1 MTDYN
6 TTLVQCTRCTAVTK
20 RGTQCTRRTCK
31 YAHMCWQHTIST
43 RGVKIAPSTIPDAG
57 DGLFAT
63 RDFERDETVVDYGG
77 TLVSTETFNGPDY
90 PLSEY
95 GVQINDNWV
104 RDGRST
110 QSGLG
115 RWVMD
120 CLPVNRPHDCP
131 RNNSRII
138 LDQRRR
144 RASIRATR
152 HIDAGDEIFASYG
165 ERYWRER

>member
-1 MTDYN
+1 MHTCVGN
-6 TTLVQCTRCTAVTK
+6 TPSPREASRLLHPPYPMLGMACL
-20 RGTQCTRRTCK
+20 
-31 YAHMCWQHTIST
+31 QH
-43 RGVKIAPSTIPDAG
+43 
-57 DGLFAT
+57 
-63 RDFERDETVVDYGG
+63 DFEPNETVVDYGG
-77 TLVSTETFNGPDY
+77 TLVSTETFNGPGY

-95 GVQINDNWV
+95 GVQINANWV

-165 ERYWRER
+165 ENYWRER